1 MHCCRVVDSLE
12 TVGCKMGRTN
22 LCVRYEVDLLELESF
37 QFPILARKYGVLICS
52 SIGASWLHGNDTF
65 RRYSFKRHEMD
76 ACFIFGLGG
85 LLSSSFF

>member
-52 SIGASWLHGNDTF
+52 SIGAGWPHGND
-65 RRYSFKRHEMD
+65 KRHEMD
-76 ACFIFGLGG
+76 ACFIFLV
-85 LLSSSFF
+85 